1 VEASILLS
9 SLVLGGMRTLVFCRV
24 RKVAELMLQYTHER
38 LAVADAAEMRHG
50 AGASPGSSGAATSS
64 GLSGSKR
71 PRPLSLISK
80 VKSYRAGYLKH
91 HRRAIE
97 ADLFSG
103 RLLGVVATNALELGV
118 DIGSLDCVV
127 ILGYPGS
134 IASLWQ
140 QMGRAGRGGRDSV
153 AILLTWDSPVD
164 QHWVKHP
171 QQLLVKPPEAALV
184 DPANLNILRLHALC
198 AGAELPLH
206 PLVDVQLFGEGLG
219 HVVSQLR
226 EDDSLLPLEGRENEA
241 YAQSRLESFQAL
253 ALQDEQR
260 RAWWAAGAAQEAAGE
275 EQLMGVGAHGLTIDG
290 HAAAARPG
298 GATGSSLHHPTLGR
312 LLCFR
317 TAGWLDRPSS
327 KVSLRSIDDV
337 RYRVLDVG
345 SGGQTT
351 LAMLNAQQH
360 QGHDGASY
368 DSAAD
373 AGSSAGYTLV
383 DEVEESRAYW
393 EIHEGAMYH
402 NSGVTYKILRLD
414 TDNKVAYA
422 RITNE
427 QYYTTLRDH
436 CNVNALSRASVE
448 MGKGL
453 RRLQQQHDAA
463 EAAASAAGIPA
474 VGEVDLP
481 TVAGC
486 ASGNCGGSI
495 SAGGASSQ
503 QPIPRTVSQALGPR
517 DGTSLLEASG
527 SGACGGGVPSDV
539 TSDSTASASLG
550 PLCRG
555 THFGRAQV
563 MFHAWGY
570 RKVWK
575 RTGEVFEFCEL
586 TLPPLEFTTYALWTD
601 LSLELKRWLDAR
613 RLDFLGGCHGA
624 AHAVMAVLPLFIM
637 CDRVDLG
644 TECPSPLQHRARPLR
659 FIVYDQQPGGV
670 GICAAAFT
678 IARTIYRAALQL
690 VEDCVCGDGCPSCIH
705 DLHCREF
712 NYVLDKAATK
722 AILRFALGMSL
733 ADLPVRPH

>member
-1 VEASILLS
+1 MAAV
-9 SLVLGGMRTLVFCRV
+9 GGAHC
-24 RKVAELMLQYTHER
+24 
-38 LAVADAAEMRHG
+38 LAT
-50 AGASPGSSGAATSS
+50 AGHAATS
-64 GLSGSKR
+64 L
-71 PRPLSLISK
+71 
-80 VKSYRAGYLKH
+80 
-91 HRRAIE
+91 
-97 ADLFSG
+97 
-103 RLLGVVATNALELGV
+103 
-118 DIGSLDCVV
+118 
-127 ILGYPGS
+127 
-134 IASLWQ
+134 
-140 QMGRAGRGGRDSV
+140 
-153 AILLTWDSPVD
+153 
-164 QHWVKHP
+164 
-171 QQLLVKPPEAALV
+171 
-184 DPANLNILRLHALC
+184 
-198 AGAELPLH
+198 
-206 PLVDVQLFGEGLG
+206 
-219 HVVSQLR
+219 
-226 EDDSLLPLEGRENEA
+226 
-241 YAQSRLESFQAL
+241 
-253 ALQDEQR
+253 
-260 RAWWAAGAAQEAAGE
+260 
-275 EQLMGVGAHGLTIDG
+275 
-290 HAAAARPG
+290 G
-298 GATGSSLHHPTLGR
+298 GASGSSLHHPTLGR

-327 KVSLRSIDDV
+327 RVSLRSIDDV

-345 SGGQTT
+345 SGGQMT
-351 LAMLNAQQH
+351 LALLNAQQH
-360 QGHDGASY
+360 QGHDGANY
-368 DSAAD
+368 ESAAG
-373 AGSSAGYTLV
+373 ASAGAVFTLV

-448 MGKGL
+448 MGEGL
-453 RRLQQQHDAA
+453 RRLQQQHEAA
-463 EAAASAAGIPA
+463 EAVAAAAGIPQ
-474 VGEVDLP
+474 GELDLP
-481 TVAGC
+481 AGASC
-486 ASGNCGGSI
+486 ASGSCESSNSACGT
-495 SAGGASSQ
+495 SSQ

-527 SGACGGGVPSDV
+527 SGAGGGGVSSDL
-539 TSDSTASASLG
+539 TSDSIAGATLG

-678 IARTIYRAALQL
+678 IARSLYRAALQL
-690 VEDCVCGDGCPSCIH
+690 VEDCACEDGCPSCIH

-733 ADLPVRPH
+733 ADLPVRPPAKHAAPATAVSGPAAALTSAGTAHM